1 MEEMDSMRKSTS
13 QMGSALGGITKQL
26 EKSGL
31 ANMGP
36 RGSTGN
42 DRNESMF
49 NNSDSE
55 GHENDD

>member
-1 MEEMDSMRKSTS
+1 MMEEMDSMRKSTS

-42 DRNESMF
+42 ESMF

-55 GHENDD
+55 GQENDD